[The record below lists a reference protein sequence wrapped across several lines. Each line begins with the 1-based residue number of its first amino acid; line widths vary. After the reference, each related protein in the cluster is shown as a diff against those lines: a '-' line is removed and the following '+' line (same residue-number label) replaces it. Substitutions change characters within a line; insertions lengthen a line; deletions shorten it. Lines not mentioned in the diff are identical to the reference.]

1 MTIKAVLWDLGGVLL
16 RTHDASGR
24 RRWEARLG
32 LAEGELDR
40 LVFGCQASRAATLG
54 RARVDDIWTE
64 VLTTLGLPESER
76 ETLSR
81 DFFAG
86 DRLDERLLAFL
97 RQLRSSHKTGLITN
111 AWPNVRPWIDGEW
124 HLTDLFDVV
133 VISAEVGLAKPDP
146 RIYQL
151 ALERLGV
158 APQDAV
164 FIDDASENVEAA
176 AALGLH
182 GLRFV
187 SPDQV
192 LNELQSMLR
201 ENG

>member
-1 MTIKAVLWDLGGVLL
+1 MSLRAVLWDLGGVLL

-54 RARVDDIWTE
+54 RAGVDDIWSE
-64 VLTTLGLPESER
+64 VLASLGLPESER

-86 DRLDERLLAFL
+86 DRLDKRLLDFL

-124 HLTDLFDVV
+124 GLADLFDLVL
-133 VISAEVGLAKPDP
+133 ISAEVGLAKPDP

-151 ALERLGV
+151 AVERLGV
-158 APQDAV
+158 APQEAV
-164 FIDDASENVEAA
+164 FIDDAEENVEGAMA
-176 AALGLH
+176 VGLH
-182 GLRFV
+182 ALRFE
-187 SPDQV
+187 STDQV
-192 LNELQSMLR
+192 LSELRRLLSS
-201 ENG
+201 